1 MMAWTQQSSV
11 NVFADATRVDEYME
25 DLRRAG
31 ANGGGR
37 ERKKTSIMWHM
48 RMNSSGWVIA
58 EALRQNW
65 GADEP
70 GVCSP
75 TMRP

>member
-1 MMAWTQQSSV
+1 M

-37 ERKKTSIMWHM
+37 ERKKTPIMWHM

-58 EALRQNW
+58 EALRQN
-65 GADEP
+65 
-70 GVCSP
+70 
-75 TMRP
+75 

>member
-1 MMAWTQQSSV
+1 MNTKLDDGLNPTEFSECFCRW
-11 NVFADATRVDEYME
+11 VDEYME

-58 EALRQNW
+58 EALRQN
-65 GADEP
+65 
-70 GVCSP
+70 
-75 TMRP
+75 